1 MKLCKDCK
9 FYVRDWMSPFSGNF
23 AKCSRKDV
31 IRPNLIT
38 GRGTHPNDS
47 IGENLNYCS
56 LERKYDELCGESA
69 VYFVSKK

>member
-9 FYVRDWMSPFSGNF
+9 FYVRDWMSLFSGQF

-38 GRGTHPNDS
+38 GRGVDV
-47 IGENLNYCS
+47 ENYSNRNYCS
-56 LERKYDELCGESA
+56 LERKYEEYCGPSGK
-69 VYFVSKK
+69 YFVSKKK